1 MAALNSI
8 SADFI
13 DILPLTLCNSFMM
26 RKLQNVIAFG
36 GAMRMWFCLYVM
48 PGLHKF
54 GIINYPLDRGQL
66 PYSFVFQAV
75 SG

>member
-8 SADFI
+8 LADFI

-36 GAMRMWFCLYVM
+36 GAMRMQTCPNAGYGVDITM
-48 PGLHKF
+48 PGLHLCVANPRHLSVTK
-54 GIINYPLDRGQL
+54 
-66 PYSFVFQAV
+66 
-75 SG
+75 